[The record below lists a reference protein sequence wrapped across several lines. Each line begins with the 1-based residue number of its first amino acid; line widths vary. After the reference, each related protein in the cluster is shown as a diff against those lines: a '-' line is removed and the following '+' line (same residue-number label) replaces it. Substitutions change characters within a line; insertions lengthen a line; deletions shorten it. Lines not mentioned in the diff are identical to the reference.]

1 MSARKLSPNSTGD
14 GGESLSTAR
23 PTPSA
28 ASTEERIEELEEA
41 IRNMLDV
48 VVGWTRP
55 MTDGE
60 KFRAIRA
67 IGEKVLDV

>member
-1 MSARKLSPNSTGD
+1 MDRA
-14 GGESLSTAR
+14 ES
-23 PTPSA
+23 SA
-28 ASTEERIEELEEA
+28 ATTGRVEELEEA

-60 KFRAIRA
+60 KFLAIKA